1 MYLVQTVKM
10 IDKDNKNKRI
20 ILTKQTILY
29 LCSYNSNTIF
39 IYVEY
44 YNFRRARLRKRYAKS
59 KVDR

>member
-29 LCSYNSNTIF
+29 LCSYNSKLF
-39 IYVEY
+39 
-44 YNFRRARLRKRYAKS
+44 
-59 KVDR
+59 